1 MALEDYYDLSHLK
14 NHTEESVYIELEK
27 QLVDIPDEDICKC
40 NTCIVDMACLALNG
54 LPARYRASLMGT
66 IYSRA
71 QDEAFE
77 EKVKSMVA
85 QAIAKISIN
94 PGHQ

>member
-1 MALEDYYDLSHLK
+1 MALEDLYDLSHLK
-14 NHTEESVYIELEK
+14 NHTEESVYQELEI
-27 QLVDIPDEDICKC
+27 QLAEIPDEDICKC
-40 NTCIVDMACLALNG
+40 NTCVVDMACLALNG

-71 QDEAFE
+71 QDAEFE
-77 EKVKSMVA
+77 ENVRSMVA
-85 QAIAKISIN
+85 VAIEKISIN